1 MTARNSL
8 PKLGLQKRFKRYST
22 LDPTQKIIVQ
32 AQTKLTTFR
41 WYREEKITPKMQK
54 KKTNQ
59 WMPQRRTT
67 SEMQKN
73 MNEWIQK
80 LRDLL
85 HERKER
91 IKEKAHLLN
100 PVLNSLRGK

>member
-1 MTARNSL
+1 
-8 PKLGLQKRFKRYST
+8 
-22 LDPTQKIIVQ
+22 
-32 AQTKLTTFR
+32 
-41 WYREEKITPKMQK
+41 
-54 KKTNQ
+54 
-59 WMPQRRTT
+59 MPQRRTT

-85 HERKER
+85 HKRKER

>member
-1 MTARNSL
+1 
-8 PKLGLQKRFKRYST
+8 
-22 LDPTQKIIVQ
+22 
-32 AQTKLTTFR
+32 
-41 WYREEKITPKMQK
+41 MQK
-54 KKTNQ
+54 KKKTNH
-59 WMPQRRTT
+59 WMPQRTT

-85 HERKER
+85 HKRKER
-91 IKEKAHLLN
+91 IKEKAHLWN

>member
-1 MTARNSL
+1 
-8 PKLGLQKRFKRYST
+8 
-22 LDPTQKIIVQ
+22 
-32 AQTKLTTFR
+32 
-41 WYREEKITPKMQK
+41 
-54 KKTNQ
+54 
-59 WMPQRRTT
+59 MPQRRTT

-85 HERKER
+85 QKRKER

-100 PVLNSLRGK
+100 PVLNSLKGK